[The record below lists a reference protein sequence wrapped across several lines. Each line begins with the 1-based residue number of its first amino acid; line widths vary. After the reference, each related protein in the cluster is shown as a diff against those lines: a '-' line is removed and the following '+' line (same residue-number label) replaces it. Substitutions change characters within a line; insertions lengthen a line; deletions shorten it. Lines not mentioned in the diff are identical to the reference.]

1 MLRGGKRVRPAFAY
15 WGYRAVAADPDGAV
29 GDEILRLFAALELLH
44 GCALVHD
51 DVIDD
56 SATRRGMPTA
66 HVHFAH
72 LHRKHGWRAHRK
84 SSATRR
90 RSCSATCRWCGP
102 TTSSPGGPARRRQAP
117 GSAGVVRHPHRGA
130 RRAYLDIV
138 AESSG
143 AQSIESA
150 MNVNTYKTASY
161 TVSRPLQLGA
171 AAADRPDVQTLFHD
185 VGTDLGVAFQLRD
198 DVLGVFGD
206 PAVTGKP
213 SGDDL
218 RSGKRT
224 VLLAEAVDLAD
235 KSDPA
240 AAELLRTAVGTELSD
255 DQVRELCEAIV
266 SVGAPGRGGGTHRH
280 PHAPR
285 AEPVGGSPDQR
296 PGENRAGRTRQI
308 GRQPVGLM
316 SSPTATST
324 APTGLARLAAFT
336 LADEG
341 RPAVLGFVGA
351 ALIALGGLGAGSTR
365 LHDPLLESLHLSWL
379 RFGHGLVVSSV
390 LLWVGVALM
399 LLAWLWLGRRVVTGG
414 HREATEPGRSAST
427 PWSPPPGSGCSR
439 CCSASRCSAATPI
452 PIWPRARCC
461 RDGFDPYAV
470 GPIENPNSLLD
481 NVSPIWTTTTAP
493 YGPAFILVARFVTM
507 MVGNHVVAG
516 TMLLRLSML
525 PGLALLIWA
534 APGWPATSA
543 PMALWRCG
551 SACST
556 RW

>member
-1 MLRGGKRVRPAFAY
+1 MQATAPSAAELADSVTEQLRQYLAERRAGAAYIGADYDELIAVLEDFVLRGGKRVRPAFAY
-15 WGYRAVAADPDGAV
+15 WGYRAVAADPDGPV

-72 LHRKHGWRAHRK
+72 LHRKHGWRGSPEKFGH
-84 SSATRR
+84 SAAILLGDL
-90 RSCSATCRWCGP
+90 SLVWADDIV
-102 TTSSPGGPARRRQAP
+102 
-117 GSAGVVRHPHRGA
+117 AGVDLPGDGRHRVQRVWSDIRTEVLGGQ
-130 RRAYLDIV
+130 YLDIV

-161 TVSRPLQLGA
+161 TVSRPLQLGAA

-266 SVGAPGRGGGTHRH
+266 SVGALAAVEEHIGTLTHRALSLLEE
-280 PHAPR
+280 APINDPAKTGL
-285 AEPVGGSPDQR
+285 AE
-296 PGENRAGRTRQI
+296 
-308 GRQPVGLM
+308 
-316 SSPTATST
+316 
-324 APTGLARLAAFT
+324 LARLAAN
-336 LADEG
+336 
-341 RPAVLGFVGA
+341 
-351 ALIALGGLGAGSTR
+351 
-365 LHDPLLESLHLSWL
+365 
-379 RFGHGLVVSSV
+379 
-390 LLWVGVALM
+390 
-399 LLAWLWLGRRVVTGG
+399 
-414 HREATEPGRSAST
+414 RSA
-427 PWSPPPGSGCSR
+427 
-439 CCSASRCSAATPI
+439 
-452 PIWPRARCC
+452 
-461 RDGFDPYAV
+461 
-470 GPIENPNSLLD
+470 
-481 NVSPIWTTTTAP
+481 
-493 YGPAFILVARFVTM
+493 
-507 MVGNHVVAG
+507 
-516 TMLLRLSML
+516 
-525 PGLALLIWA
+525 
-534 APGWPATSA
+534 
-543 PMALWRCG
+543 
-551 SACST
+551 
-556 RW
+556 